1 MDDPSG
7 DSSNG
12 ADDRVARGTE
22 ADNFSSDF
30 IFLVIKGKR
39 SKSGSEKLG
48 IGSSGKI

>member
-22 ADNFSSDF
+22 ADNFSSDA